1 MKRQVSPPPATS
13 PHALCGK
20 GSQLFKFLGSLMLVV
35 MTIFWAE
42 AAIGQ
47 QKVQLKGFVYDS
59 NNAPVYGAAV
69 TVNGT
74 NQGVTTSENGSF
86 ALSVTPSAN
95 LALTVSFVGM
105 ETQVVIVGS
114 QTNFKIVLKS
124 AQLNIDEV
132 VVTGYGNIAKESYTG
147 SANVISSS
155 KLELRP
161 AGTFEELLGG
171 QAPGVVTTGLGQ
183 PGGEMDVRIRGIG
196 SMEASNQP
204 LYVVDGVVWDQETMS
219 GSDIY
224 TQNPLATL
232 NPADIASM
240 TILKDA
246 ASASLYGSRGANGVI
261 VITTKQGRRSERI
274 RYNISAQA
282 GVSTFFY
289 HAKPDMI
296 SGREY
301 ANLWVEGELHR
312 LVRSVDTSSQVY
324 IPELKNL
331 YADKTGY
338 TYNGKTYYEWQKQA
352 RQNFNTLFAI
362 PKGGGTI
369 GQYHNYDF
377 FGADYNKLPDTDW
390 WSEIARVA
398 PFYKVNFSASGGT
411 REAAYYASL
420 EYYNQQ
426 GILINSELQRISGRI
441 NLAFNNPKRL
451 INWGVRL
458 NVVSTEQSGPR
469 KSGEYYGQ
477 PQFAATML
485 APVIAPYLEDG
496 SYNTQFPN
504 NLLNSHHNPLASAY
518 ESVHKRP
525 TININGSIWAQINI
539 MKGLKFKTT
548 VSEYFLYSHRKLY
561 RDKDQGD
568 GYGSGGSL
576 TERDQRRLKI
586 VNSNML
592 TFEKKFGDHKINVVA
607 GVELETLKNQ
617 YNSLT
622 AVSFSTDLFPYVDM
636 AGDVSDV
643 SGGGN
648 EWSLFSVVTK
658 FDYNYKDRYLIG
670 GSYRQDRSSYF
681 APDYRA
687 GNFWSVSAAW
697 RVSNERFFRKAKRV
711 IDDLKIKASYGANG
725 TLPSSS
731 YRWRDGYSTALYQ
744 NELAIYSSY
753 RPTADL
759 TWEKNNVY
767 NVGFDISLLKRRLKI
782 SAEYYGRKSSDLL
795 RYYPVSYASG
805 YTSVLM
811 NTTAGI
817 YNNGF
822 EADIFAEIIRK
833 KNWKWDVTLNLATLS
848 SEYYGLDRDTIGTQI
863 MKNGESV
870 RAWYLYEWAGIDPE
884 TGSNLIWRYKDET
897 DPVTG
902 ETKTVKYKGTGYNTY
917 KDRRV
922 VGKAIPTVTG
932 GLNTKLE
939 YRNWE
944 LSMLFTFAFD
954 YQIFDTM
961 GQSITQNNGGNN
973 VRAAERPALDRWT
986 PEHPYA
992 TFPIRINT
1000 VQGTVSSTR
1009 YLYNGDYL
1017 KMKNFRLTYNLPK
1030 SFLKKIGLRSASVFV
1045 QGENLF
1051 CWTALDHYDPEM
1063 STTGYRYND
1072 RYPTATTWTGGVR
1085 INF

>member
-1 MKRQVSPPPATS
+1 MKRQIPPPATS
-13 PHALCGK
+13 PHALCGNGK
-20 GSQLFKFLGSLMLVV
+20 SLFKFLASLMLAV
-35 MTIFWAE
+35 MAIFWAE

-47 QKVQLKGFVYDS
+47 QKVQIKGVVYDS
-59 NNAPVYGAAV
+59 NNTPVYGAAV

-74 NQGVTTSENGSF
+74 NQGMTTAENGSF

-105 ETQVVIVGS
+105 ETQVIPVGS
-114 QTNFKIVLKS
+114 QTNFKIILKS

-161 AGTFEELLGG
+161 AGTFEELLGA

-204 LYVVDGVVWDQETMS
+204 LYVVDGVVWDQDNLS
-219 GSDIY
+219 GSDVY
-224 TQNPLATL
+224 TQNPLTTL

-246 ASASLYGSRGANGVI
+246 SSASLYGSRGANGVI

-282 GVSTFFY
+282 GVSTLFY
-289 HAKPDMI
+289 HAKPDMVD
-296 SGREY
+296 GRTY
-301 ANLWVEGELHR
+301 ANLWVEGEMHR
-312 LVRSVDTSSQVY
+312 LIRKVDTSTDIW

-331 YADKTGY
+331 YADKSGY
-338 TYNGKTYYEWQKQA
+338 TYQGKTFYEWQKEA
-352 RQNFNTLFAI
+352 RQNFNSFYAM
-362 PKGGGTI
+362 PKADGSR
-369 GQYHNYDF
+369 QNYENYDY
-377 FGADYNKLPDTDW
+377 FGADWNKLPNTDW
-390 WSEIARVA
+390 WDEVTRVA
-398 PFYKVNFSASGGT
+398 PFYKINFSASGGT
-411 REAAYYASL
+411 KEAAYYASL

-426 GILINSELQRISGRI
+426 GIIINSQLQRISGRV

-458 NVVSTEQSGPR
+458 NVATTEQSGPR

-477 PQFAATML
+477 PQFAATIL
-485 APVIAPYLEDG
+485 PPVIAPYLEDG
-496 SYNTQFPN
+496 SYNVQFPN
-504 NLLNSHHNPLASAY
+504 NILNSHHNPLASVY
-518 ESVHKRP
+518 ESVHERP
-525 TININGSIWAQINI
+525 TLNINGSVWAQVNI
-539 MKGLKFKTT
+539 MKGFKFKTT
-548 VSEYFLYSHRKLY
+548 VSEYFLYAHRKLY

-576 TERDQRRLKI
+576 LERDQRRLKI
-586 VNSNML
+586 VNSNMF
-592 TFEKKFGDHKINVVA
+592 TYEKKFGHHKINVVA
-607 GVELETLKNQ
+607 GVELETLKNK

-622 AVSFSTDLFPYVDM
+622 AVNFSTDLFPYVDM
-636 AGDVSDV
+636 AGDISDV

-648 EWSLFSVVTK
+648 EWSLFSIVTK
-658 FDYNYKDRYLIG
+658 LDYNYRNRYLIG

-681 APDYRA
+681 APEYRA

-697 RVSNERFFRKAKRV
+697 RVSNERFFRRAKRV
-711 IDDLKIKASYGANG
+711 IDDLKIKASYGTNG

-731 YRWRDGYSTALYQ
+731 YRWRDGYSSALYE
-744 NELAIYSSY
+744 NSLAVYSSY
-753 RPTADL
+753 RPTHDL
-759 TWEKNNVY
+759 TWEKNNIY
-767 NVGFDISLLKRRLKI
+767 NVGFDISLLKRRLKV

-795 RYYPVSYASG
+795 RNYPVSHASG
-805 YTSVLM
+805 YETVLM
-811 NTTAGI
+811 NTDAGI
-817 YNNGF
+817 YNNGVDV
-822 EADIFAEIIRK
+822 DIFAEIVRK
-833 KNWKWDVTLNLATLS
+833 KDWKWNVSLNFATLQ
-848 SEYYGLDRDTIGTQI
+848 SEYYGLDRDTIGRQI

-870 RAWYLYEWAGIDPE
+870 RAWYLYEFAGINPDTGQNWIWRYKEETDPE
-884 TGSNLIWRYKDET
+884 TGE
-897 DPVTG
+897 V
-902 ETKTVKYKGTGYNTY
+902 KTVKYKGTGYSTY
-917 KDRRV
+917 VDRRV

-944 LSMLFTFAFD
+944 LSMLFSFALD
-954 YQIFDTM
+954 YQIYDLM
-961 GQSITQNNGGNN
+961 GSSVTQKNGYSHY
-973 VRAAERPALDRWT
+973 AIERPQLDRWT
-986 PEHPYA
+986 PDHPYA
-992 TFPIRINT
+992 TYPVRINT
-1000 VQGTVSSTR
+1000 VQSALSSTR
-1009 YLYNGDYL
+1009 YLHEGDYL
-1017 KMKNFRLTYNLPK
+1017 KLKNLRLTYNLPT

-1045 QGENLF
+1045 QGENIF
-1051 CWTALDHYDPEM
+1051 CWTAMENYDPEM

-1072 RYPTATTWTGGVR
+1072 RYPTVTTWTGGVR